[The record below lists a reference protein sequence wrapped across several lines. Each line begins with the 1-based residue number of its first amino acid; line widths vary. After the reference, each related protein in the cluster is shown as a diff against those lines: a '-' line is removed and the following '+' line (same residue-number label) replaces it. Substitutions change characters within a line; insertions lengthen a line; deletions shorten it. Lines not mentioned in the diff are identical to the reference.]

1 MNNTVDRLGAEF
13 EGRSVEPAEILEERA
28 TLLAQPL
35 ASSDKAQAVEVI
47 LFRSGGEQIA
57 VPIDAVRE
65 AAPQCPTVPLPH
77 TPRFVLGVINLH
89 GEILPLLDL
98 ANLLDAK
105 GSAQPQ
111 EIIVL
116 HLGAGVDC
124 AIPADNASQCFTVS
138 KDSIEPA
145 ERLGKGELPLWIKG
159 LLRVDGQIATLID
172 PERLLDTD
180 PRILAFHQHSTSG
193 RDR

>member
-1 MNNTVDRLGAEF
+1 MNSTVDRLGAEF

-28 TLLAQPL
+28 KLLAQPFTG
-35 ASSDKAQAVEVI
+35 SDEAQTVEVV
-47 LFRSGGEQIA
+47 LFRSGSEQVA
-57 VPIDAVRE
+57 VPIAAVRE
-65 AAPQCPTVPLPH
+65 AAPRCPAVPLPH
-77 TPRFVLGVINLH
+77 TPPFVLGVINLH

-105 GSAQPQ
+105 GSTQPQ

-116 HLGAGVDC
+116 RLGAGVDC
-124 AIPADNASQCFTVS
+124 AIPADSAGQCFTVR

-145 ERLGKGELPLWIKG
+145 ERLGKEELPLWIKG
-159 LLRVDGQIATLID
+159 LLRIDGQSATLID
-172 PERLLDTD
+172 PERLLDSD
-180 PRILAFHQHSTSG
+180 PRILAFHQHSTNG